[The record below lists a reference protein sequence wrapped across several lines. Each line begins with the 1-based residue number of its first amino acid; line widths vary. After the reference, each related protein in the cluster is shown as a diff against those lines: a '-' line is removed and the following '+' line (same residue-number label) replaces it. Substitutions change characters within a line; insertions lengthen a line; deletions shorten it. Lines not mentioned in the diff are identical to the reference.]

1 MAKTSM
7 KFKATRTPKFP
18 TVASSVEDLT
28 LTFASTASAV
38 YASVTWLTRVRSRAL
53 RRQAGKEGEKSYAD
67 YRCNCRYAHKNS

>member
-18 TVASSVEDLT
+18 T
-28 LTFASTASAV
+28 
-38 YASVTWLTRVRSRAL
+38 LTRVRSRAL